1 MSNRMCQQ
9 CGAPLAPGQEF
20 CGNCGAHYIE
30 PDAVDPTQRA
40 ASYQNPGAPGPA
52 PLPPTQYAGPSS
64 SSPYP
69 GPGPSPLPPTEYAG
83 PSSSAA
89 SPYDNSP
96 YGSTPYGSPS
106 TSYGSQGQSYAPPP
120 PPPSNVPYAGVPNAY
135 GQQQPGRPVGGFPQA
150 PQPKKGPNIGLIIGI
165 IALIVVV
172 VGAGIFLVTRPR
184 SGSGNTGTT
193 SNPTSVGSSPTIPTT
208 LPTPRAL
215 FSDNFAD
222 NSQGWSTGTAKGIS
236 RVLSNHMFTLADTN
250 QNQIAYEILPTNATF
265 DNFTLTASLTFIQ
278 GDQNDGIGL
287 YVRGDNN
294 LNHDY
299 RIEIYGDSTYAIYK
313 EYLDSSNNSKQTAL
327 VNATS
332 TPSLHP
338 TGQENKITVVMKG
351 STLVLLINDTPVK
364 TITDSDYTS
373 GQIALFVE
381 HATTSNGVKAS
392 FSSVAVYPAPDQ
404 LPS

>member
-1 MSNRMCQQ
+1 
-9 CGAPLAPGQEF
+9 
-20 CGNCGAHYIE
+20 
-30 PDAVDPTQRA
+30 
-40 ASYQNPGAPGPA
+40 
-52 PLPPTQYAGPSS
+52 
-64 SSPYP
+64 
-69 GPGPSPLPPTEYAG
+69 
-83 PSSSAA
+83 
-89 SPYDNSP
+89 
-96 YGSTPYGSPS
+96 
-106 TSYGSQGQSYAPPP
+106 
-120 PPPSNVPYAGVPNAY
+120 
-135 GQQQPGRPVGGFPQA
+135 
-150 PQPKKGPNIGLIIGI
+150 
-165 IALIVVV
+165 LIVVV
-172 VGAGIFLVTRPR
+172 VGAGIFFVTRPS

-193 SNPTSVGSSPTIPTT
+193 GNPTSVGSSQTTIPTA

-222 NSQGWSTGTAKGIS
+222 NSQGWTTGVANGIS
-236 RVLSNHMFTLADTN
+236 RDLSNHMFTLADSN
-250 QNQIAYEILPTNATF
+250 QNQIAYELLPTTTTF
-265 DNFTLTASLTFIQ
+265 DNFTVTANLTLMQ
-278 GDQNDGIGL
+278 GDQNDGVGL

-313 EYLDSSNNSKQTAL
+313 EYLDSSNNPKQTAL

-332 TPSLHP
+332 APSLHP